1 MKRLFTLLCCAAVLM
16 WSGCSKDDDGEG
28 ILTSPDAIVGKWQL
42 IRATEHYKEDGR
54 WYNDIEYDLETQNEG
69 MLYFEIYGSD
79 GIARYE
85 KYLDGVYSSGVRD
98 EYHYE
103 NGNIYYI
110 GFDTTSEVTVLT
122 STKLVYRDYFSE
134 EGEYDES
141 ILKRVDE

>member
-1 MKRLFTLLCCAAVLM
+1 MIRNFIFLFFCATALV
-16 WSGCSKDDDGEG
+16 WGGCSKDDGEG

-42 IRATEHYKEDGR
+42 VRATEHYKEDGR
-54 WYNDIEYDLETQNEG
+54 WYNDIEYDLETQSEG

-85 KYLDGVYSSGVRD
+85 KYLDGVYSSGIRD

-110 GFDTTSEVTVLT
+110 GFDATSEVTVLT
-122 STKLVYRDYFSE
+122 ATKLVYRDYFSE

-141 ILKRVDE
+141 IMKRVE